1 MRYITAI
8 QAKARVIIG
17 LPVQSGNWVA
27 KFGEENSRK
36 ICDGYV
42 MHNTNPKKSVGKR
55 SSKVWSEGKIGR
67 IVDREPM
74 STKYAKKH
82 MTYAIIM
89 SQKNRL
95 RKQIIKAEACI
106 AILEDNK

>member
-1 MRYITAI
+1 MRYVSAVEAEIRMS
-8 QAKARVIIG
+8 KG
-17 LPVQSGNWVA
+17 LPLNGGQWFPKG
-27 KFGEENSRK
+27 SRK
-36 ICDGYV
+36 ITDGYL
-42 MHNTNPKKSVGKR
+42 MHDTNPEKSVGKR
-55 SSKVWSEGKIGR
+55 SAVVWSEGKLGR

-82 MTYAIIM
+82 MDYEKIM

-95 RKQIIKAEACI
+95 RKQIVKAQACI

>member
-1 MRYITAI
+1 MKYVSAVEAGIRMS
-8 QAKARVIIG
+8 KG
-17 LPVQSGNWVA
+17 LPLNGGQWFLKG
-27 KFGEENSRK
+27 SRK
-36 ICDGYV
+36 ITDGYV
-42 MHNTNPKKSVGKR
+42 MHDTNPKKSVGKR
-55 SSKVWSEGKIGR
+55 SAKVWSEGKIGR